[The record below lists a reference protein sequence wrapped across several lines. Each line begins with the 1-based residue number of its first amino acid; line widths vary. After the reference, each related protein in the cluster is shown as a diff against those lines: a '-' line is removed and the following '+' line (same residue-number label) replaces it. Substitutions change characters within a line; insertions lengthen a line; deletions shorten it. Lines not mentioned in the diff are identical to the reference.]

1 MPVELDL
8 RENVPLA
15 PFSTIGV
22 GGVARFY
29 IRATTAEAVAEAVRW
44 AAGRS
49 LPLFVLG
56 GGSNVIIADEG
67 HPGLVLHV
75 ALRGVEAHRR
85 DGEADVRAAA
95 GENWD
100 ELVAMAVGEG
110 WAGIEC
116 LAGIPG
122 LVGATP
128 IQNVGAY
135 GQEVRET
142 VTSVEV
148 LDRRSLRR
156 IRLTNEECGF
166 GYRDSRFKRD
176 DRDRFIVLAVSY
188 RLRPGG
194 AASARYAE
202 LVKHLEE
209 SGIGSPTVGG
219 VREAVLALRR
229 RKSMVLNP
237 EDPDARSVG
246 SFFVNPV
253 VAPEALAAIQEAVG
267 DETAVPHW
275 PMPDGRVK
283 LSAAWLIEHAGLPR
297 GYGRGA
303 VGLSRRHALAIV
315 NRGNAAARD
324 VVDLAR
330 EVREKV
336 YDRFGILLTPEPV
349 FVNLALERAEAV
361 PRPSA
366 D

>member
-1 MPVELDL
+1 MAERLDI

-22 GGVARFY
+22 GGLARY
-29 IRATTAEAVAEAVRW
+29 YVRATTAEAVAEAVRW
-44 AAGRS
+44 AEARA
-49 LPLFVLG
+49 LPVFVLG

-67 HPGLVLHV
+67 HPGLVLHL
-75 ALRGVEAHRR
+75 ALRGVEAHSR
-85 DGEADVRAAA
+85 DGAADVRAAA
-95 GENWD
+95 GESWD
-100 ELVAMAVGEG
+100 ELVAMAVGQG
-110 WAGIEC
+110 WAGLEC
-116 LAGIPG
+116 LSGIPG

-156 IRLTNEECGF
+156 TTLTNDECAF
-166 GYRDSRFKRD
+166 GYRDSRFKRE
-176 DRDRFIVLAVSY
+176 DRDRYIVLAVSY

-194 AASARYAE
+194 APAARYAE
-202 LVKHLEE
+202 LVRHLEE
-209 SGIGSPTVGG
+209 MGGGEPTLAA
-219 VREAVLALRR
+219 VREAVLTLRR

-253 VAPEALAAIQEAVG
+253 VAPESFAHVETVTGADTAI
-267 DETAVPHW
+267 PHW

-283 LSAAWLIEHAGLPR
+283 LSAAWLIERAGLTR
-297 GYGRGA
+297 GYERGS

-315 NRGNAAARD
+315 NRGNAAARE
-324 VVDLAR
+324 VVELAR
-330 EVREKV
+330 EVRDRV
-336 YDRFGILLTPEPV
+336 RDRFGIVLTPEPV
-349 FVNLALERAEAV
+349 FINLALEPAATV
-361 PRPSA
+361 L
-366 D
+366 